1 MKAFF
6 FKFSARCNFSMN
18 SQGHQNPLN
27 ILDQML
33 DIDEDQDEGK
43 KEEGVR
49 RMRRRDEDKDKGE
62 KGEGVSRM
70 RRRDEDKDKGEKGEG
85 VSRMRRRD
93 DDKNKG
99 EKEEGVSRVRRRD
112 DDKDKGQK
120 EEGVSRMGRT
130 RAASV
135 SKGTT
140 LQLLYKFRM
149 GVYMFIKYLFHH
161 TH

>member
-1 MKAFF
+1 
-6 FKFSARCNFSMN
+6 MN

-70 RRRDEDKDKGEKGEG
+70 RRRDDDKDKGKKEEG
-85 VSRMRRRD
+85 VSRMRR
-93 DDKNKG
+93 
-99 EKEEGVSRVRRRD
+99 
-112 DDKDKGQK
+112 
-120 EEGVSRMGRT
+120 RT

-149 GVYMFIKYLFHH
+149 GVYMFVKYLFHH